1 MAKSAQQRFNE
12 YLDEARSTRES
23 IKEFQDAA
31 YENYQSH
38 SYAAGFLE
46 SKLVDVIMA
55 LPRAQREELRA
66 VFRQQA
72 EKQRREVMARAIPA
86 ERIQNIFD
94 PAGILG

>member
-1 MAKSAQQRFNE
+1 MAKSAQQRFTE

-31 YENYQSH
+31 YENYRSH

-46 SKLVDVIMA
+46 SKLVDVIMS

-72 EKQRREVMARAIPA
+72 AVLQKEVDKATA
-86 ERIQNIFD
+86 
-94 PAGILG
+94 